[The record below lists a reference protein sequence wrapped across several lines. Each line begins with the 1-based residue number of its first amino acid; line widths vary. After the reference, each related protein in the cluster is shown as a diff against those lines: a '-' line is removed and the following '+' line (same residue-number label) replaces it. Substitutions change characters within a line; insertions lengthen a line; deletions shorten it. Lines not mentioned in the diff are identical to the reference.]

1 MPPPP
6 TRAPLPP
13 LHPKVRHPARS
24 EPGDIG
30 DTGLFWLFLSYGY
43 VLFFASNLISEGSEL
58 LLLVPSIA
66 GIVGSCVLPVLG
78 AVPDGAIM
86 LFSGL
91 GDVEEAQENLA
102 VGVGALAG
110 STIMLLTVPWALS
123 LWAGRVDLDGDGRAN
138 YARRPKL
145 GKDRGFSE
153 CGVSPGPQ
161 VRSGAKIMLLTLLS
175 YLIIQGP
182 AFFMS
187 GESRAEVAA
196 NEKSW
201 ALLGLITTLGGFF
214 AYLWYQVKSSHAQD
228 VQAKKQEAVMKTMLE
243 SGQVSLA
250 GAMAGL
256 VYASHDPLAGG
267 NEGGYGTNQLDQ
279 DVKAKISEVVRP
291 FFRKFDASG
300 DGHLDKGEIK
310 AVFHD
315 LGEEPSPSR
324 LDEIFDELDHDKNGT
339 IDFDEFVT
347 GIWSH
352 VHRRSHE
359 SEGSRVVGEAIK
371 RSGSHTEEDEE
382 EEEVPED
389 IKDLAPAEQ
398 QRVIKSRAAKLLVLG
413 TALVVVFSDPMVDVM
428 SEIGVRTG
436 IPAFYVSFLLA
447 PLASNASE
455 LLASMYYAGKK
466 TQTSI
471 TISFAALEGAACMN
485 NTFCLAI
492 FMGLIYFKGIAWQ
505 YTAETL
511 AIVVVQCA
519 VAVFAMKP
527 TMTPVDACFIM
538 AIYPLSVFLVAGL
551 GAAGFD

>member
-1 MPPPP
+1 M
-6 TRAPLPP
+6 
-13 LHPKVRHPARS
+13 
-24 EPGDIG
+24 
-30 DTGLFWLFLSYGY
+30 WLFLSYGY
-43 VLFFASNLISEGSEL
+43 VLYFASNLISEGSDL

-78 AVPDGAIM
+78 AAPDGAIM
-86 LFSGL
+86 FFSGL

-123 LWAGRVDLDGDGRAN
+123 LWAGRVDLDAEGKAN
-138 YARRPKL
+138 YARKPKL
-145 GKDRGFSE
+145 GANRGPTE

-161 VRSGAKIMLLTLLS
+161 VKSGANIMVLTLVS
-175 YLIIQGP
+175 YVIIQGP
-182 AFFMS
+182 AFFM
-187 GESRAEVAA
+187 GGDSRAEVAA

-201 ALLGLITTLGGFF
+201 ALLGLVTTLGGFVS
-214 AYLWYQVKSSHAQD
+214 YLYYQVSSSHAQD
-228 VQAKKQEAVMKTMLE
+228 VQKKKQEAVMKTMLA

-256 VYASHDPLAGG
+256 VYATQDPLAGG
-267 NEGGYGTNQLDQ
+267 NEGGYGTTSGLDHV
-279 DVKAKISEVVRP
+279 VKAKISEVVRP
-291 FFRKFDASG
+291 FFKKFDRSG

-315 LGEEPSPSR
+315 LGEDPPPQA
-324 LDEIFDELDHDKNGT
+324 LDAIFDELDHDKNGT

-359 SEGSRVVGEAIK
+359 SEGSRAVGEAIK
-371 RSGSHTEEDEE
+371 RSGSAADDEEGEED
-382 EEEVPED
+382 EEVPED
-389 IKDLAPAEQ
+389 IQDLSPADQ
-398 QRVIKSRAAKLLVLG
+398 QKVIKSRAAQKLFLG

-436 IPAFYVSFLLA
+436 VPAFYVSFLLA

-492 FMGLIYFKGIAWQ
+492 FMGLVYFKGIAWQ

-511 AIVVVQCA
+511 SIVFVQLA
-519 VAVFAMKP
+519 VAVFARKG
-527 TMTPVDACFIM
+527 TLTPVDGALIL
-538 AIYPLSVFLVAGL
+538 AIYPLSVVMVAGL
-551 GAAGFD
+551 EAMGFD

>member
-1 MPPPP
+1 
-6 TRAPLPP
+6 
-13 LHPKVRHPARS
+13 
-24 EPGDIG
+24 
-30 DTGLFWLFLSYGY
+30 
-43 VLFFASNLISEGSEL
+43 
-58 LLLVPSIA
+58 
-66 GIVGSCVLPVLG
+66 
-78 AVPDGAIM
+78 
-86 LFSGL
+86 
-91 GDVEEAQENLA
+91 
-102 VGVGALAG
+102 
-110 STIMLLTVPWALS
+110 MLLTVPWALS

-145 GKDRGFSE
+145 GKDRGFGE

-187 GESRAEVAA
+187 GASRSKVAA

-228 VQAKKQEAVMKTMLE
+228 FQAKKQEAVMKTMLE

-315 LGEEPSPSR
+315 LGEEPSANR
-324 LDEIFDELDHDKNGT
+324 LDESFDELDHDKNGT

-352 VHRRSHE
+352 VHSTCDEGVTLCEIVLPPVAHHSSAKDLLYELADDCNMAYEDTDPRVDDDAHDIVSSVLLKSGIFYVRIVEHSGHVNICFRGTDSTAAAWKDLQSARPAKLSDYWDLNDE
-359 SEGSRVVGEAIK
+359 DDLQVGSGFLDFVHAIYSEVDAK
-371 RSGSHTEEDEE
+371 
-382 EEEVPED
+382 
-389 IKDLAPAEQ
+389 IKDYIIQ
-398 QRVIKSRAAKLLVLG
+398 DKHNGS
-413 TALVVVFSDPMVDVM
+413 
-428 SEIGVRTG
+428 
-436 IPAFYVSFLLA
+436 
-447 PLASNASE
+447 
-455 LLASMYYAGKK
+455 
-466 TQTSI
+466 
-471 TISFAALEGAACMN
+471 
-485 NTFCLAI
+485 
-492 FMGLIYFKGIAWQ
+492 
-505 YTAETL
+505 
-511 AIVVVQCA
+511 
-519 VAVFAMKP
+519 
-527 TMTPVDACFIM
+527 
-538 AIYPLSVFLVAGL
+538 
-551 GAAGFD
+551 